1 MKIINTSQG
10 PRGFYNGD
18 ALIMLERGETWEG
31 ELSDSDQASAKK
43 AGYFGFG
50 DHAAE
55 RASEGGTDDTDIHAR
70 NAALEAEIADL
81 RARLAKLDQ
90 DGDGNPGGSNPA
102 EPPSLTG
109 KNKADLLAIA
119 AAEGV
124 TVEDGA
130 TNGQIVDAIEK
141 KRAAA

>member
-1 MKIINTSQG
+1 MKITNTSQG

-90 DGDGNPGGSNPA
+90 DGDGHVDGCGLGHLAGRAIPLLRQLGQV
-102 EPPSLTG
+102 
-109 KNKADLLAIA
+109 ADGRSGQ
-119 AAEGV
+119 AEGQGHF
-124 TVEDGA
+124 EG
-130 TNGQIVDAIEK
+130 
-141 KRAAA
+141 RA